1 MKYLDNAYCFYA
13 EYHDNIINKVLHIIC
28 VWPIFL
34 TGLIFLSYTKPIVK
48 ISDNIPINWSVII
61 SIIYGTF
68 YAIIEQ
74 PGIAGPI
81 ATLLVILCYLTS
93 KELVSLYPDVWKIA
107 LVIHITGWLAQFYGH
122 GI

>member
-1 MKYLDNAYCFYA
+1 MRYLDNAYCFYA
-13 EYHDNIINKVLHIIC
+13 EYHDNIINKALHIIC

-48 ISDNIPINWSVII
+48 ISDIPINWSVII